1 MSFVKE
7 LLSRGLIQKY
17 VWRYQGMY
25 SFAGSMKYR
34 RAVVGGVTTSK
45 RIKVRMGRRPRIK
58 TETSGFMVQCF
69 FFSGS

>member
-17 VWRYQGMY
+17 AWRCQEIY

-34 RAVVGGVTTSK
+34 RVRVGGVTTSR

-58 TETSGFMVQCF
+58 TETSGIMVQCF